1 MVFMSMT
8 DDPTPVQMIQQVGEA
23 LYGPRW
29 IAPLAR
35 DLPNLATGATG
46 VSVRHVQRWLRGERP
61 TPAWILP
68 ALIDL
73 LRAETERRRA
83 ATEKLATDLEAHH
96 AR

>member
-1 MVFMSMT
+1 MNR
-8 DDPTPVQMIQQVGEA
+8 DPTSHEALALVGEA
-23 LYGPRW
+23 LYGSRW

-83 ATEKLATDLEAHH
+83 ATEKLADDLEARH